1 MEPLSEK
8 RYLELHAPMG
18 GDFLAARERLLA
30 ALPDGCRLTLGCL
43 QQLYPVLSAADY
55 RVTVT
60 LCPGPGG
67 TDAVR
72 VEPGDTTAEHYG
84 LCLDIGSTIMQME
97 LVDLV
102 RGRTLSQAACTNSQT
117 QFGANI
123 LDRILAVKA
132 DRENLKTLQA
142 LTLSDV
148 RGMIDTCCR
157 AADIRPEAISA
168 MTVGGNTTMLHFFLG
183 CDPWLVFQSPYTPV
197 FFDPGVI
204 RAAELGLPIC
214 GNVYCMP
221 AIANYLG
228 GDITGGLLETDLD
241 TREDLALFLDIGTNG
256 ELVLGC
262 RDFLLMGAGA
272 AGPALE
278 GAVSHSGMR
287 AEPGAI
293 CSVKIGADNRLRY
306 QTIGDLPPKG
316 ICGSGILDLI
326 AEGFLSGW
334 IDSAGRLQKDAA
346 PCIREVWEE
355 DRQRNV
361 PAIIYAYDGNVPL
374 YFTQDDIGEFLTCK
388 AAAHTMVA
396 TMLQSVNVSPAE
408 IGTFYLAGGFGTHYD
423 LESAI
428 TVGLYPDLPREK
440 FRILGNSSLAG
451 ARRLLLDRAAAHGW
465 RASGRLRPMCS
476 SGKWRSSWKTC
487 TPPAS
492 SPHRRLP
499 LPQRK
504 TPRVKAPLEG
514 EPFAAAEI
522 IFPSGTRRRVLRG
535 KVANWGHPVSRG
547 DAHEKTAAGD
557 PVHGGGARGAAGAG
571 GAGQGG
577 ADAPGVP
584 VRLPGRDHP
593 TGGGGEPR
601 SLRLH
606 SAAAGRE

>member
-8 RYLELHAPMG
+8 RYLELHAPAG

-97 LVDLV
+97 LVDL
-102 RGRTLSQAACTNSQT
+102 
-117 QFGANI
+117 
-123 LDRILAVKA
+123 
-132 DRENLKTLQA
+132 
-142 LTLSDV
+142 V

-451 ARRLLLDRAAAHGW
+451 ARRLLLDRSCRARLERIRALATYVQFGEMEKFVENMHAARFLPHTD
-465 RASGRLRPMCS
+465 ASLYPS
-476 SGKWRSSWKTC
+476 
-487 TPPAS
+487 
-492 SPHRRLP
+492 
-499 LPQRK
+499 
-504 TPRVKAPLEG
+504 VK
-514 EPFAAAEI
+514 
-522 IFPSGTRRRVLRG
+522 RRV
-535 KVANWGHPVSRG
+535 
-547 DAHEKTAAGD
+547 
-557 PVHGGGARGAAGAG
+557 
-571 GAGQGG
+571 
-577 ADAPGVP
+577 
-584 VRLPGRDHP
+584 
-593 TGGGGEPR
+593 
-601 SLRLH
+601 
-606 SAAAGRE
+606 

>member
-8 RYLELHAPMG
+8 RYLELHAPAG

-117 QFGANI
+117 QFGADI

-293 CSVKIGADNRLRY
+293 CGVNIGADNRLR
-306 QTIGDLPPKG
+306 
-316 ICGSGILDLI
+316 
-326 AEGFLSGW
+326 
-334 IDSAGRLQKDAA
+334 
-346 PCIREVWEE
+346 
-355 DRQRNV
+355 
-361 PAIIYAYDGNVPL
+361 
-374 YFTQDDIGEFLTCK
+374 
-388 AAAHTMVA
+388 
-396 TMLQSVNVSPAE
+396 
-408 IGTFYLAGGFGTHYD
+408 
-423 LESAI
+423 
-428 TVGLYPDLPREK
+428 
-440 FRILGNSSLAG
+440 
-451 ARRLLLDRAAAHGW
+451 
-465 RASGRLRPMCS
+465 
-476 SGKWRSSWKTC
+476 
-487 TPPAS
+487 
-492 SPHRRLP
+492 
-499 LPQRK
+499 
-504 TPRVKAPLEG
+504 
-514 EPFAAAEI
+514 
-522 IFPSGTRRRVLRG
+522 
-535 KVANWGHPVSRG
+535 
-547 DAHEKTAAGD
+547 
-557 PVHGGGARGAAGAG
+557 
-571 GAGQGG
+571 
-577 ADAPGVP
+577 
-584 VRLPGRDHP
+584 
-593 TGGGGEPR
+593 
-601 SLRLH
+601 
-606 SAAAGRE
+606 

>member
-8 RYLELHAPMG
+8 RYLELHAPAG

-60 LCPGPGG
+60 LCPEPGG

-148 RGMIDTCCR
+148 RVMIDTCCR

-204 RAAELGLPIC
+204 RAAELRLPIC

-306 QTIGDLPPKG
+306 RTIGDLPPKAFWTSSPRAFSRA
-316 ICGSGILDLI
+316 GSTRLDGCRRTLRPASARSGRRIASATSPRSSTLTTATCRSILPRTT
-326 AEGFLSGW
+326 
-334 IDSAGRLQKDAA
+334 SA
-346 PCIREVWEE
+346 
-355 DRQRNV
+355 
-361 PAIIYAYDGNVPL
+361 
-374 YFTQDDIGEFLTCK
+374 
-388 AAAHTMVA
+388 
-396 TMLQSVNVSPAE
+396 SSSPAR
-408 IGTFYLAGGFGTHYD
+408 
-423 LESAI
+423 
-428 TVGLYPDLPREK
+428 PPRTPW
-440 FRILGNSSLAG
+440 S
-451 ARRLLLDRAAAHGW
+451 RRCCRA
-465 RASGRLRPMCS
+465 
-476 SGKWRSSWKTC
+476 
-487 TPPAS
+487 
-492 SPHRRLP
+492 
-499 LPQRK
+499 
-504 TPRVKAPLEG
+504 
-514 EPFAAAEI
+514 
-522 IFPSGTRRRVLRG
+522 
-535 KVANWGHPVSRG
+535 
-547 DAHEKTAAGD
+547 
-557 PVHGGGARGAAGAG
+557 
-571 GAGQGG
+571 
-577 ADAPGVP
+577 
-584 VRLPGRDHP
+584 
-593 TGGGGEPR
+593 
-601 SLRLH
+601 
-606 SAAAGRE
+606 

>member
-8 RYLELHAPMG
+8 RYLELYAPAG

-306 QTIGDLPPKG
+306 RTIGDLPPKG

-334 IDSAGRLQKDAA
+334 IDSAGRLQKDAS
-346 PCIREVWEE
+346 PCIREVWED

-451 ARRLLLDRAAAHGW
+451 ARRLLLDRSCRARLARIRALATYVQFGEMEKFVENMHAARFLPHTD
-465 RASGRLRPMCS
+465 ASLYPS
-476 SGKWRSSWKTC
+476 
-487 TPPAS
+487 
-492 SPHRRLP
+492 
-499 LPQRK
+499 
-504 TPRVKAPLEG
+504 VK
-514 EPFAAAEI
+514 
-522 IFPSGTRRRVLRG
+522 RRV
-535 KVANWGHPVSRG
+535 
-547 DAHEKTAAGD
+547 
-557 PVHGGGARGAAGAG
+557 
-571 GAGQGG
+571 
-577 ADAPGVP
+577 
-584 VRLPGRDHP
+584 
-593 TGGGGEPR
+593 
-601 SLRLH
+601 
-606 SAAAGRE
+606 

>member
-8 RYLELHAPMG
+8 RYLELHAPAG

-306 QTIGDLPPKG
+306 RTIGDLPPKG
-316 ICGSGILDLI
+316 ICGSGIIDVI
-326 AEGFLSGW
+326 AELYRTSIISSKGQFVREGKRVAHDEHGMGRYILATAAESETGREISITEVDIDSFIRAKAAIFSAINIMLSSLDMDVTVLSHVYVAGGIGSGINMENAVRIGMLPDIDRELFEYLGNTSLSGAYAMARS
-334 IDSAGRLQKDAA
+334 DCAVDKVDELASNMTYLELSTNPRYMDEFVAA
-346 PCIREVWEE
+346 CFLPHTNRE
-355 DRQRNV
+355 
-361 PAIIYAYDGNVPL
+361 L
-374 YFTQDDIGEFLTCK
+374 
-388 AAAHTMVA
+388 
-396 TMLQSVNVSPAE
+396 
-408 IGTFYLAGGFGTHYD
+408 
-423 LESAI
+423 
-428 TVGLYPDLPREK
+428 
-440 FRILGNSSLAG
+440 
-451 ARRLLLDRAAAHGW
+451 
-465 RASGRLRPMCS
+465 
-476 SGKWRSSWKTC
+476 
-487 TPPAS
+487 
-492 SPHRRLP
+492 
-499 LPQRK
+499 
-504 TPRVKAPLEG
+504 
-514 EPFAAAEI
+514 
-522 IFPSGTRRRVLRG
+522 FPS
-535 KVANWGHPVSRG
+535 SIQ
-547 DAHEKTAAGD
+547 E
-557 PVHGGGARGAAGAG
+557 
-571 GAGQGG
+571 
-577 ADAPGVP
+577 
-584 VRLPGRDHP
+584 
-593 TGGGGEPR
+593 
-601 SLRLH
+601 
-606 SAAAGRE
+606 

>member
-8 RYLELHAPMG
+8 RYLELHAPAG

-228 GDITGGLLETDLD
+228 GDITIAECGTDVSAGGGIPYVSVAGQVGFDLVEQWIVSGVVQPGAAVDCRYADGSSVEFSEVPDPGAPRTYTIAGRDELLAFAPQDGSAVGETVQDLTILD
-241 TREDLALFLDIGTNG
+241 PDNTISDHDLSFVKNRVGKIAGTLTVEGTSLTTTEVLFNDGGFTVDGGIVFRNCAQLFNLNGMKSMTAVGGDLVFENCPKITTNW
-256 ELVLGC
+256 
-262 RDFLLMGAGA
+262 GAGNCLSQIESV
-272 AGPALE
+272 AG
-278 GAVSHSGMR
+278 
-287 AEPGAI
+287 
-293 CSVKIGADNRLRY
+293 SVK
-306 QTIGDLPPKG
+306 
-316 ICGSGILDLI
+316 
-326 AEGFLSGW
+326 LSG
-334 IDSAGRLQKDAA
+334 
-346 PCIREVWEE
+346 
-355 DRQRNV
+355 
-361 PAIIYAYDGNVPL
+361 
-374 YFTQDDIGEFLTCK
+374 
-388 AAAHTMVA
+388 
-396 TMLQSVNVSPAE
+396 SPN
-408 IGTFYLAGGFGTHYD
+408 
-423 LESAI
+423 
-428 TVGLYPDLPREK
+428 R
-440 FRILGNSSLAG
+440 
-451 ARRLLLDRAAAHGW
+451 W
-465 RASGRLRPMCS
+465 RA
-476 SGKWRSSWKTC
+476 
-487 TPPAS
+487 
-492 SPHRRLP
+492 
-499 LPQRK
+499 
-504 TPRVKAPLEG
+504 
-514 EPFAAAEI
+514 
-522 IFPSGTRRRVLRG
+522 
-535 KVANWGHPVSRG
+535 
-547 DAHEKTAAGD
+547 
-557 PVHGGGARGAAGAG
+557 
-571 GAGQGG
+571 
-577 ADAPGVP
+577 
-584 VRLPGRDHP
+584 
-593 TGGGGEPR
+593 
-601 SLRLH
+601 
-606 SAAAGRE
+606 

>member
-8 RYLELHAPMG
+8 RYLELPAPAG

-278 GAVSHSGMR
+278 GAVSHSGQIMAVGGVTR
-287 AEPGAI
+287 
-293 CSVKIGADNRLRY
+293 KI
-306 QTIGDLPPKG
+306 
-316 ICGSGILDLI
+316 
-326 AEGFLSGW
+326 EGFFKVCARHGLTGSQGVIIPHDNVDHLMLSP
-334 IDSAGRLQKDAA
+334 DVLQAVEKGQFA
-346 PCIREVWEE
+346 
-355 DRQRNV
+355 
-361 PAIIYAYDGNVPL
+361 IYAVRSIEEALTLLTGLPVGRRRKDDTFTPGSLYD
-374 YFTQDDIGEFLTCK
+374 
-388 AAAHTMVA
+388 MV
-396 TMLQSVNVSPAE
+396 
-408 IGTFYLAGGFGTHYD
+408 D
-423 LESAI
+423 
-428 TVGLYPDLPREK
+428 
-440 FRILGNSSLAG
+440 
-451 ARRLLLDRAAAHGW
+451 RRLE
-465 RASGRLRPMCS
+465 RLGDYAQNS
-476 SGKWRSSWKTC
+476 F
-487 TPPAS
+487 
-492 SPHRRLP
+492 RRT
-499 LPQRK
+499 RK
-504 TPRVKAPLEG
+504 G
-514 EPFAAAEI
+514 
-522 IFPSGTRRRVLRG
+522 
-535 KVANWGHPVSRG
+535 
-547 DAHEKTAAGD
+547 
-557 PVHGGGARGAAGAG
+557 
-571 GAGQGG
+571 
-577 ADAPGVP
+577 
-584 VRLPGRDHP
+584 
-593 TGGGGEPR
+593 
-601 SLRLH
+601 
-606 SAAAGRE
+606 

>member
-1 MEPLSEK
+1 MEPLSGR
-8 RYLELHAPMG
+8 RYLELHAPAG

-30 ALPDGCRLTLGCL
+30 ALPDGCRLMLGCL

-157 AADIRPEAISA
+157 TADIRPEAISA

-256 ELVLGC
+256 ELVFGN
-262 RDFLLMGAGA
+262 RDFMMSCACS
-272 AGPALE
+272 AGPAFE
-278 GAVSHSGMR
+278 GGDISCGMR
-287 AEPGAI
+287 ATDGAVEAVVIDKDTMEPTLSI
-293 CSVKIGADNRLRY
+293 V
-306 QTIGDLPPKG
+306 GDAGQKPVG
-316 ICGSGILDLI
+316 ICGSGIIDVI
-326 AEGFLSGW
+326 AELYRTSIISAKGQFVREGKRVAHDEHGMGRYILATKDESETGREISITEVD
-334 IDSAGRLQKDAA
+334 IDSF
-346 PCIREVWEE
+346 IR
-355 DRQRNV
+355 
-361 PAIIYAYDGNVPL
+361 A
-374 YFTQDDIGEFLTCK
+374 K
-388 AAAHTMVA
+388 AAIFSAINI
-396 TMLQSVNVSPAE
+396 MLSSLDMDVTVLE
-408 IGTFYLAGGFGTHYD
+408 HVYVAGGIGSGINMENAVRIGMF
-423 LESAI
+423 
-428 TVGLYPDLPREK
+428 PDVDRSLFEY
-440 FRILGNSSLAG
+440 IGNSSLAG
-451 ARRLLLDRAAAHGW
+451 AYAMARSDNAVDKVDELASNMTYMELSTNPRYLDEFVAACF
-465 RASGRLRPMCS
+465 L
-476 SGKWRSSWKTC
+476 
-487 TPPAS
+487 
-492 SPHRRLP
+492 PHTNREL
-499 LPQRK
+499 
-504 TPRVKAPLEG
+504 
-514 EPFAAAEI
+514 
-522 IFPSGTRRRVLRG
+522 FPSSVQ
-535 KVANWGHPVSRG
+535 
-547 DAHEKTAAGD
+547 E
-557 PVHGGGARGAAGAG
+557 
-571 GAGQGG
+571 
-577 ADAPGVP
+577 
-584 VRLPGRDHP
+584 
-593 TGGGGEPR
+593 
-601 SLRLH
+601 
-606 SAAAGRE
+606 

>member
-8 RYLELHAPMG
+8 RYLELHAPAG

-228 GDITGGLLETDLD
+228 GDITGGLRRRIW
-241 TREDLALFLDIGTNG
+241 TRGRIWRCFSTSARTASW
-256 ELVLGC
+256 C
-262 RDFLLMGAGA
+262 WA
-272 AGPALE
+272 AGTFCSWA
-278 GAVSHSGMR
+278 R
-287 AEPGAI
+287 ARPGPRWRA
-293 CSVKIGADNRLRY
+293 R
-306 QTIGDLPPKG
+306 
-316 ICGSGILDLI
+316 
-326 AEGFLSGW
+326 
-334 IDSAGRLQKDAA
+334 
-346 PCIREVWEE
+346 
-355 DRQRNV
+355 
-361 PAIIYAYDGNVPL
+361 
-374 YFTQDDIGEFLTCK
+374 
-388 AAAHTMVA
+388 
-396 TMLQSVNVSPAE
+396 
-408 IGTFYLAGGFGTHYD
+408 
-423 LESAI
+423 SAI
-428 TVGLYPDLPREK
+428 P
-440 FRILGNSSLAG
+440 AC
-451 ARRLLLDRAAAHGW
+451 
-465 RASGRLRPMCS
+465 GR
-476 SGKWRSSWKTC
+476 
-487 TPPAS
+487 
-492 SPHRRLP
+492 
-499 LPQRK
+499 
-504 TPRVKAPLEG
+504 
-514 EPFAAAEI
+514 
-522 IFPSGTRRRVLRG
+522 
-535 KVANWGHPVSRG
+535 SRG
-547 DAHEKTAAGD
+547 
-557 PVHGGGARGAAGAG
+557 R
-571 GAGQGG
+571 
-577 ADAPGVP
+577 
-584 VRLPGRDHP
+584 
-593 TGGGGEPR
+593 
-601 SLRLH
+601 
-606 SAAAGRE
+606 SAA

>member
-8 RYLELHAPMG
+8 RYLELHAPAG

-97 LVDLV
+97 LVDFV

-262 RDFLLMGAGA
+262 RGRRWTRCRR
-272 AGPALE
+272 PA
-278 GAVSHSGMR
+278 
-287 AEPGAI
+287 
-293 CSVKIGADNRLRY
+293 
-306 QTIGDLPPKG
+306 
-316 ICGSGILDLI
+316 
-326 AEGFLSGW
+326 
-334 IDSAGRLQKDAA
+334 
-346 PCIREVWEE
+346 
-355 DRQRNV
+355 
-361 PAIIYAYDGNVPL
+361 
-374 YFTQDDIGEFLTCK
+374 
-388 AAAHTMVA
+388 
-396 TMLQSVNVSPAE
+396 
-408 IGTFYLAGGFGTHYD
+408 
-423 LESAI
+423 
-428 TVGLYPDLPREK
+428 
-440 FRILGNSSLAG
+440 
-451 ARRLLLDRAAAHGW
+451 
-465 RASGRLRPMCS
+465 
-476 SGKWRSSWKTC
+476 
-487 TPPAS
+487 
-492 SPHRRLP
+492 
-499 LPQRK
+499 
-504 TPRVKAPLEG
+504 
-514 EPFAAAEI
+514 
-522 IFPSGTRRRVLRG
+522 
-535 KVANWGHPVSRG
+535 
-547 DAHEKTAAGD
+547 
-557 PVHGGGARGAAGAG
+557 
-571 GAGQGG
+571 
-577 ADAPGVP
+577 
-584 VRLPGRDHP
+584 
-593 TGGGGEPR
+593 
-601 SLRLH
+601 
-606 SAAAGRE
+606 

>member
-8 RYLELHAPMG
+8 RYLELHAPAG

-60 LCPGPGG
+60 LCPEPGG

-306 QTIGDLPPKG
+306 RTIGDLPPMV
-316 ICGSGILDLI
+316 S
-326 AEGFLSGW
+326 
-334 IDSAGRLQKDAA
+334 AA
-346 PCIREVWEE
+346 PAFWTSSPRAFSRAGSTRPGGCR
-355 DRQRNV
+355 RTLR
-361 PAIIYAYDGNVPL
+361 PASARSGRRTASATSPRSS
-374 YFTQDDIGEFLTCK
+374 TLT
-388 AAAHTMVA
+388 TA
-396 TMLQSVNVSPAE
+396 TCRSILPRTTSASSSPAR
-408 IGTFYLAGGFGTHYD
+408 
-423 LESAI
+423 
-428 TVGLYPDLPREK
+428 PPRTPWSQ
-440 FRILGNSSLAG
+440 RCC
-451 ARRLLLDRAAAHGW
+451 RA
-465 RASGRLRPMCS
+465 
-476 SGKWRSSWKTC
+476 
-487 TPPAS
+487 
-492 SPHRRLP
+492 
-499 LPQRK
+499 
-504 TPRVKAPLEG
+504 
-514 EPFAAAEI
+514 
-522 IFPSGTRRRVLRG
+522 
-535 KVANWGHPVSRG
+535 
-547 DAHEKTAAGD
+547 
-557 PVHGGGARGAAGAG
+557 
-571 GAGQGG
+571 
-577 ADAPGVP
+577 
-584 VRLPGRDHP
+584 
-593 TGGGGEPR
+593 
-601 SLRLH
+601 
-606 SAAAGRE
+606 

>member
-8 RYLELHAPMG
+8 RYLELHAPAG

-204 RAAELGLPIC
+204 RAAEPFGENAAAALRTLGPDFVRVSEKRGAAEVKAVARFGPDAVTKLERVPAKTFLRDMRHLKAIATESIYASIRLGLRAAEILFS
-214 GNVYCMP
+214 VL
-221 AIANYLG
+221 A
-228 GDITGGLLETDLD
+228 GL
-241 TREDLALFLDIGTNG
+241 IS
-256 ELVLGC
+256 LV
-262 RDFLLMGAGA
+262 
-272 AGPALE
+272 
-278 GAVSHSGMR
+278 
-287 AEPGAI
+287 
-293 CSVKIGADNRLRY
+293 
-306 QTIGDLPPKG
+306 
-316 ICGSGILDLI
+316 
-326 AEGFLSGW
+326 GFLS
-334 IDSAGRLQKDAA
+334 
-346 PCIREVWEE
+346 
-355 DRQRNV
+355 
-361 PAIIYAYDGNVPL
+361 
-374 YFTQDDIGEFLTCK
+374 
-388 AAAHTMVA
+388 
-396 TMLQSVNVSPAE
+396 SV
-408 IGTFYLAGGFGTHYD
+408 I
-423 LESAI
+423 
-428 TVGLYPDLPREK
+428 
-440 FRILGNSSLAG
+440 SSL
-451 ARRLLLDRAAAHGW
+451 
-465 RASGRLRPMCS
+465 
-476 SGKWRSSWKTC
+476 KISWKRDV
-487 TPPAS
+487 
-492 SPHRRLP
+492 RR
-499 LPQRK
+499 
-504 TPRVKAPLEG
+504 
-514 EPFAAAEI
+514 
-522 IFPSGTRRRVLRG
+522 S
-535 KVANWGHPVSRG
+535 
-547 DAHEKTAAGD
+547 
-557 PVHGGGARGAAGAG
+557 
-571 GAGQGG
+571 
-577 ADAPGVP
+577 
-584 VRLPGRDHP
+584 
-593 TGGGGEPR
+593 
-601 SLRLH
+601 
-606 SAAAGRE
+606 

>member
-8 RYLELHAPMG
+8 RYLELHAPAG

-60 LCPGPGG
+60 LCPEPGG

-204 RAAELGLPIC
+204 QAAELGLPIC

-256 ELVLGC
+256 ELALWHDG
-262 RDFLLMGAGA
+262 RLLCCSTA
-272 AGPALE
+272 AGPVFE
-278 GAVSHSGMR
+278 GATISQGMQ
-287 AEPGAI
+287 ASKGAI
-293 CSVKIGADNRLRY
+293 DRVTWHDGQVCCH
-306 QTIGDLPPKG
+306 TIGDAPAVG
-316 ICGSGILDLI
+316 ICGSGI
-326 AEGFLSGW
+326 
-334 IDSAGRLQKDAA
+334 IDAAAVLCEQEIIDETGAFADEEDAYSLTQEVALTQKDV
-346 PCIREVWEE
+346 R
-355 DRQRNV
+355 
-361 PAIIYAYDGNVPL
+361 
-374 YFTQDDIGEFLTCK
+374 
-388 AAAHTMVA
+388 
-396 TMLQSVNVSPAE
+396 MLQLAKSAICAGMLTLLGVENIDVAE
-408 IGTFYLAGGFGTHYD
+408 LPRLIIAGGFGSF
-423 LESAI
+423 L
-428 TVGLYPDLPREK
+428 
-440 FRILGNSSLAG
+440 N
-451 ARRLLLDRAAAHGW
+451 
-465 RASGRLRPMCS
+465 
-476 SGKWRSSWKTC
+476 
-487 TPPAS
+487 
-492 SPHRRLP
+492 
-499 LPQRK
+499 
-504 TPRVKAPLEG
+504 
-514 EPFAAAEI
+514 
-522 IFPSGTRRRVLRG
+522 
-535 KVANWGHPVSRG
+535 
-547 DAHEKTAAGD
+547 
-557 PVHGGGARGAAGAG
+557 
-571 GAGQGG
+571 
-577 ADAPGVP
+577 
-584 VRLPGRDHP
+584 
-593 TGGGGEPR
+593 
-601 SLRLH
+601 LH
-606 SAAAGRE
+606 SAARMGLYPPELESHASAIGNAALVGAAMLLLRGEYLTQSVALAEMSETIDLSSNPIFMDNYVECMSF